1 MDVICVLLMAMAVLG
16 LVILWR
22 DELFNERK
30 ID

>member
-1 MDVICVLLMAMAVLG
+1 MDVICVLLMAMAVSG